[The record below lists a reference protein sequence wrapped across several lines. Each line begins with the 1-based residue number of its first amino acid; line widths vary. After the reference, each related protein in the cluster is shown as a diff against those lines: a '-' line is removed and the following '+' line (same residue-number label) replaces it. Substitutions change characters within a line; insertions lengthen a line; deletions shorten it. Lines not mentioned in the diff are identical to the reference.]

1 MSIARIA
8 WSLTLAGMISAS
20 ISTSAVAQDVTN
32 GAQPAAAP
40 EAAPAKRVTVTTGL
54 DFASAYFFRGIRQQS
69 GGAIAQPYF
78 DLGVSAPRGVS
89 FNVGNWDS
97 LHSKSSAGHWYESD
111 YYASATF
118 TAGKTKPGVL
128 YTSYTSPADLFTTV
142 HELAGVLA
150 FDDSANAVP
159 VSPKVIVA
167 FELTDG
173 QADAG
178 NNKGIYLEA
187 GIKPAVK
194 LAPKATLLVPIKAGF
209 SLKDYYEGVSL
220 AGTDENDAF
229 GYLDTGLQLSVPA
242 ISGSGGTLEFHGGID
257 VLFLGRNLKALN
269 GDDRV
274 KPVALIGFTYTY

>member
-1 MSIARIA
+1 MA
-8 WSLTLAGMISAS
+8 LAGVISAF
-20 ISTSAVAQDVTN
+20 TGTAALAQDAAGG
-32 GAQPAAAP
+32 GAQGPVAAP

-54 DFASAYFFRGIRQQS
+54 DFSSAYFFRGLKQQS

-78 DLGVSAPRGVS
+78 DVGVSAPHGIS

-111 YYASATF
+111 YYAAVNF
-118 TAGKTKPGVL
+118 TAGKAKPGLL

-159 VSPKVIVA
+159 VSPKVTVA
-167 FELTDG
+167 FELADG

-194 LAPKATLLVPIKAGF
+194 LAPKATLLIPIKAGF

-229 GYLDTGLQLSVPA
+229 GYFDTGLQLSVPA
-242 ISGSGGTLEFHGGID
+242 ISGSGGALEFHGGFDI
-257 VLFLGRNLKALN
+257 LWLGRNLKALN
-269 GDDRV
+269 SGDGV
-274 KPVALIGFTYTY
+274 KPVAVIGFTYTY